1 MIPVEHWN
9 SVPYNK
15 NSHCCRYIECAI
27 KIRMWMLFLSFFV
40 PFGIGNFS
48 PTMEALTQCQ
58 LRCERIF
65 ANIRILVPSFD
76 NVSTNFYSTIS
87 ARRLTSW
94 TNVQFY
100 GNNTSFLSRRL
111 FTATRICS
119 YLLLYIYIVH
129 SCVLPIITMFIIND
143 DDYIRSI
150 NIETM

>member
-100 GNNTSFLSRRL
+100 GNNTSFPTTIYGHKDMQLSI
-111 FTATRICS
+111 AI
-119 YLLLYIYIVH
+119 YIYR
-129 SCVLPIITMFIIND
+129 SFLCSSDYND
-143 DDYIRSI
+143 VYY
-150 NIETM
+150 